1 MTWDKTVGKWR
12 RIEESSGNRPCDAC
26 FMDQEKS
33 AHQTILETACQ
44 ADGTYCLPMLDLY
57 KGTEVMVL
65 VLKNLIRVP
74 NQSKNNACQM
84 LYTLK
89 GASQQSCKI
98 GVIIILIL
106 EKRKLIFLTIHN

>member
-1 MTWDKTVGKWR
+1 MLLLWSTQKVKLDNIPVQKYF
-12 RIEESSGNRPCDAC
+12 IC
-26 FMDQEKS
+26 F
-33 AHQTILETACQ
+33 H
-44 ADGTYCLPMLDLY
+44 TYCLPLLDLY

-74 NQSKNNACQM
+74 NQSKNNECQM

-106 EKRKLIFLTIHN
+106 EKRKLIFLNIHN